1 MRNRKLWKLFDMINT
16 YFSELNDKYKSD
28 QRLLDRRIGVDV
40 PVVWRPNNVIQRINH
55 YPTVKCKQKILCYRD
70 RDQIL
75 DLFFKEKI
83 FLFLNKRALL
93 RVNLF

>member
-55 YPTVKCKQKILCYRD
+55 YPTVKCKQKILCYPPD
-70 RDQIL
+70 KNLFNRDQIL

-83 FLFLNKRALL
+83 FLF
-93 RVNLF
+93 